1 MLVKGYPQGGQWRRK
16 RPKGGHS
23 ASVNPDPRALQPVVL
38 SSLHRRPPP
47 RLSTCGCV
55 TRLLVVLGSKNEL
68 PSRKPPLGDVGWS
81 PILEVSGPATAKSS
95 PTFLGRVFSSAAPL
109 ARQLRLG
116 MGGRPRLLALLSS
129 TASGMEGLGAL
140 SGRGVLADGDGTD
153 WGTQGRGP
161 QTRGFCLPVP
171 PGLQLACVRL
181 RTVQFAA
188 DATSYS
194 AVRGSQLPI
203 GPFLPHSP
211 GALDQE
217 YFCFNPCDS
226 PLCAPPRLRGKPI

>member
-1 MLVKGYPQGGQWRRK
+1 MGPRSRRCLESLLERRKAGQDVCLLGAGRWGGVQRSGMLVKGYPQGGQWRRK

-116 MGGRPRLLALLSS
+116 MGGRPRLLALL
-129 TASGMEGLGAL
+129 
-140 SGRGVLADGDGTD
+140 V
-153 WGTQGRGP
+153 P
-161 QTRGFCLPVP
+161 LPVVWRGWGRSVAGESWP
-171 PGLQLACVRL
+171 MGMGQTGGLKEEDPRQGV
-181 RTVQFAA
+181 
-188 DATSYS
+188 S
-194 AVRGSQLPI
+194 AYRCPQGCSLLV
-203 GPFLPHSP
+203 
-211 GALDQE
+211 LD
-217 YFCFNPCDS
+217 
-226 PLCAPPRLRGKPI
+226 